1 MDRKYFERKINT
13 NLKEATEIVLQFVKD
28 LDETV
33 YELNLQDNQIFI
45 NYQDRL
51 NYFSTK

>member
-1 MDRKYFERKINT
+1 MDREALKRKINT
-13 NLKEATEIVLQFVKD
+13 NLKEATEIVLQFVRE
-28 LDETV
+28 LDEAV

-45 NYQDRL
+45 NYQDKL

>member
-13 NLKEATEIVLQFVKD
+13 NLEEATEIVLQFVKD
-28 LDETV
+28 LDEAV